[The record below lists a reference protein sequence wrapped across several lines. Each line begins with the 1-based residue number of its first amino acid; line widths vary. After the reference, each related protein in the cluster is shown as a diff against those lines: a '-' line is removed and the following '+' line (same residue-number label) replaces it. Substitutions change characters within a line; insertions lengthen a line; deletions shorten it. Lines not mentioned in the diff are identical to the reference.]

1 MPRWI
6 CPICNYTKSFN
17 EALAGDLVVDGN
29 PHYIS
34 KNGNKNLMKKIKV
47 LRLVK
52 EEITKQ
58 VINSIEQLTYDST
71 DVSKKVLKNS
81 NVSKTK

>member
-1 MPRWI
+1 
-6 CPICNYTKSFN
+6 
-17 EALAGDLVVDGN
+17 
-29 PHYIS
+29 
-34 KNGNKNLMKKIKV
+34 MKKIKV